1 MTTELLLGLVLTLLP
16 SSHGAGSLAYAAP
29 GYAAAVQDAQDA
41 SAAPGQPAPSDD
53 TPSPAEDR
61 AALELLRQIERTVQN
76 ASVASYMALLAPS
89 ADRAKASAFAVAELR
104 QRPTRVVVKERERLK
119 IDRPEPEPPL
129 FRLVIDVFAEFG
141 SKARVGT
148 WLIEAE
154 PSATGWFI
162 AGQETLSK
170 VDQLYRLSMARSRAF
185 DGANFVIQAEDLT
198 LTLRTGTIFTID
210 TEDGTTGLILLG
222 NGEMRFT
229 PTPET
234 EKGQVRIFIG
244 EEAVVSRFD
253 AAFIRFGTLGR
264 HVDLSRMSGRLL
276 DRRML
281 KRAEDVFR
289 TESAKSYL
297 LDLGDLSRDAWSLL
311 PGEEDFL
318 AEVRT
323 KKLGTLTYARASAEP
338 EDIAF
343 FERRTRR
350 NISVYAS
357 ESKLSSRGRFY
368 DEDDSVTFDV
378 VHYDIDLTVQ
388 PDRLWLEGTTRMRLR
403 MKTTVANQL
412 TLKLADTLNVQS
424 VVSDRFGRL
433 FALRVTGQDSVLV
446 NVPMTMLPGSEL
458 VLTIDYAG
466 RLEPQPPN
474 RENLQQGFEPRD
486 AGIPPDIIQKFL
498 NRIEPH
504 FLYSNR
510 SFWHPQ
516 STVSDYA
523 TAVMH
528 ITVPS
533 PYVAVASGTLQPPS
547 PIYVSAVGPQPGRM
561 YRFRADRPL
570 RYLSFAVSRFERAES
585 TSLTFAPRTLPP
597 SSVPDAFGK
606 GNAITMVAA
615 NSTPKPRPDPPVH
628 TSLQLNVEVNPRQKP
643 KARQHL
649 TSAADIARF
658 YDSILGDIPFESF
671 TLALTEE
678 ETPGGHSPG
687 YFAVLNQ
694 PLPNAGAYW
703 SDDPAA
709 FENYPEFFLAHEVA
723 HQWWGQAVG
732 WRNYHEQWLSEGFA
746 QYFAAM
752 YAEHARGSAAQ
763 ASVLRQMRR
772 TAMEA
777 TDQGPVYLGYRL
789 GHIFNDGKVHR
800 ALVYNKGGAVLHM
813 LRRFVGDEAFFT
825 GLRRFY
831 ADWRYRKAGTEDFR
845 LAMEAASGRSLGRFF
860 DRWIHGAT
868 LPAVKWGWRVE
879 QGPGGP
885 ELAVH
890 VEQTGDVFDFP
901 LPLTLSYEGR
911 QSATVAIPVTD
922 RVTDVRVPLAGALR
936 GVEFDKDDGPLFEA
950 QRLP

>member
-1 MTTELLLGLVLTLLP
+1 MKTGLLLGLVLTLLP
-16 SSHGAGSLAYAAP
+16 SSHGAGSFAYATAVH
-29 GYAAAVQDAQDA
+29 AAGQDAQA
-41 SAAPGQPAPSDD
+41 SAVPLPPGPSDD
-53 TPSPAEDR
+53 RPTPAEDR
-61 AALELLRQIERTVQN
+61 AALDLLRQIERIVQN
-76 ASVASYMALLAPS
+76 ASVAGYLALLAPG
-89 ADRAKASAFAVAELR
+89 ADREKASAFAVAELR
-104 QRPTRVVVKERERLK
+104 HGPTRVVVKERERLK

-141 SKARVGT
+141 NKARVGT
-148 WLIEAE
+148 WLVEAE

-162 AGQETLSK
+162 SGQEILST
-170 VDQLYRLSMARSRAF
+170 VDQLYRLSMARARAF
-185 DGANFVIQAEDLT
+185 DGTNFVVHAEDLT
-198 LTLRTGTIFTID
+198 LTLQTGTIFTID
-210 TEDGTTGLILLG
+210 TEDGTTGLIMLG
-222 NGEMRFT
+222 NGEMRFA

-244 EEAVVSRFD
+244 EEAVISRFD
-253 AAFIRFGTLGR
+253 AAFIRVGTLGR
-264 HVDLSRMSGRLL
+264 HVDLSRLSGRPL
-276 DRRML
+276 DPRAL

-323 KKLGTLTYARASAEP
+323 RKLGTLTYARASAEP

-343 FERRTRR
+343 FERRTQR
-350 NISVYAS
+350 NISVYPS

-368 DEDDSVTFDV
+368 DEDDAVTFDV

-412 TLKLADTLNVQS
+412 TLKLADTLNVRS

-433 FALRVTGQDSVLV
+433 FALRVKGQDSMLV

-466 RLEPQPPN
+466 RLQPQPPN
-474 RENLQQGFEPRD
+474 RENLQQAFEPRD
-486 AGIPPDIIQKFL
+486 AGVPPDIIQKFL

-510 SFWHPQ
+510 SFWYPQ

-523 TAVMH
+523 TALMH

-533 PYVAVASGTLQPPS
+533 PYVVVASGALQPPS
-547 PIYVSAVGPQPGRM
+547 PTYVSAVGPQPGRM
-561 YRFRADRPL
+561 YRFRAERPL

-585 TSLTFAPRTLPP
+585 TTLAFAPRTLPH
-597 SSVPDAFGK
+597 SSVPESFGQ
-606 GNAITMVAA
+606 GNVTTMIAA
-615 NSTPKPRPDPPVH
+615 NSMPRQRPDPPVY
-628 TSLQLNVEVNPRQKP
+628 TSLQLTVEANPRQKP

-694 PLPNAGAYW
+694 PLPNVGSFW

-752 YAEHARGSAAQ
+752 YAGHARGTAAQ
-763 ASVLRQMRR
+763 TSVLRQMRR
-772 TAMEA
+772 TAIEM

-813 LRRFVGDEAFFT
+813 LRRFVGDDAFFT

-831 ADWRYRKAGTEDFR
+831 ADWRYRKAGTEDLR
-845 LAMEAASGRSLGRFF
+845 HVMEAASARSLERFF
-860 DRWIHGAT
+860 DRWIHGQT
-868 LPAVKWGWRVE
+868 LPTVKWGWRVE
-879 QGPGGP
+879 QGATGP

-890 VEQTGDVFDFP
+890 VEQVGDVFDFP

-922 RVTDVRVPLAGALR
+922 RVVDVRIPLAGALR